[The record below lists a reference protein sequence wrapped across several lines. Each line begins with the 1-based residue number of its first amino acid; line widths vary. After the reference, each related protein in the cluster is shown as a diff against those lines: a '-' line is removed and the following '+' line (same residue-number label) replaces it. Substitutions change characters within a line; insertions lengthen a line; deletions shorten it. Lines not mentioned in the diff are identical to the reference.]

1 MSKAPLGPIKQHDRW
16 VRVPNGPYN
25 HEGWDIDG
33 TYFTD
38 QYRNEYNSIEHVLR
52 CAIAKELGL

>member
-1 MSKAPLGPIKQHDRW
+1 MTEAPLGPIRAREYWRRIPGNSSH
-16 VRVPNGPYN
+16 
-25 HEGWDIDG
+25 HEGKEYMY
-33 TYFTD
+33 TYYTD